1 MHATTTIADLHH
13 SIQIAFGWTDSHLHR
28 FVIYGKDYG
37 IAYRGGISFADEPT
51 QVRLADFRFR
61 THERFTYEYDFH
73 DRWQHEISIEP
84 GAPYDPHQC
93 YPICIGGA
101 RAVPPEEWGGPR
113 AFLAFRQHFHPLRVI
128 EESTVN
134 QVISTRMV
142 KKQQMRWTK
151 RGAHLLLQDRAQVLN
166 DDLRTTFARWYP
178 AMTRTN
184 VSPQMAA

>member
-1 MHATTTIADLHH
+1 
-13 SIQIAFGWTDSHLHR
+13 
-28 FVIYGKDYG
+28 V
-37 IAYRGGISFADEPT
+37 
-51 QVRLADFRFR
+51 
-61 THERFTYEYDFH
+61 
-73 DRWQHEISIEP
+73 
-84 GAPYDPHQC
+84 
-93 YPICIGGA
+93 
-101 RAVPPEEWGGPR
+101 GGPR